1 MQLIENTENLS
12 LLCQR
17 LSKENFVCVDL
28 EFLRQHTYFAELCLI
43 QIASP
48 NEAAIIDPLA
58 KDINLQAF
66 FDLMQNPNIVKV
78 FHSGRQDIEILYN
91 LTSKIPTP
99 IFDTQIAASVAGFG
113 ESISY
118 ENLVNHI
125 LNISIDKSSRLSDWS
140 KRPLSENQLSYA
152 LSDVTHLV
160 LIYQHLKSWLEEQ
173 NRIDWIKDDIANI
186 CNENL
191 YKINVY
197 DAWQKMRHRSHSPR
211 FLTLLRELA
220 AWRET
225 RAINKNVPRHSFIKD
240 ELLLNIC
247 ADCPQNKDDLTSVR
261 GMRADMASGII
272 GDEIIDV
279 IQKFKLLDKDDY
291 VTPPKIKDFSGVDG
305 PLFELLKLLLRIK
318 AQEHKIV
325 PHMLA
330 CDNDLKMFCQHRD
343 NYLPN
348 KHEWQNDI
356 FWKDASKIKTG
367 QIAISYDQ
375 KTNSI
380 KFISIS
386 K

>member
-17 LSKENFVCVDL
+17 LSKEEFVCVDL

-66 FDLMQNPNIVKV
+66 FDLMQNTNVVKV

-113 ESISY
+113 ESVSY
-118 ENLVNHI
+118 ETLVNHI

-173 NRIDWIKDDIANI
+173 NRIDWIKDDIANL
-186 CNENL
+186 CDENL
-191 YKINVY
+191 YKINIY
-197 DAWQKMRHRSHSPR
+197 DVWQKIRHRSHSPR
-211 FLTLLRELA
+211 FLTMLRELA
-220 AWRET
+220 AWREA

-247 ADCPQNKDDLTSVR
+247 ADCPQNKDELATVR

-272 GDEIIDV
+272 GDEIIDA
-279 IQKFKLLDKDDY
+279 IQNFNLLGKEDY
-291 VTPPKIKDFSGVDG
+291 VTPPKTKDFSGVDG
-305 PLFELLKLLLRIK
+305 PLLELLKLLLRIK
-318 AQEHKIV
+318 AQEYKIV
-325 PHMLA
+325 PRMLA
-330 CDNDLKMFCQHRD
+330 NDDDLKIFCHHHNED
-343 NYLPN
+343 FLN
-348 KHEWQNDI
+348 KQEWQKDI
-356 FWKDASKIKTG
+356 FWKDALKIKNG
-367 QIAISYDQ
+367 QVAISYD
-375 KTNSI
+375 TASNSI
-380 KFISIS
+380 KFIPLS

>member
-66 FDLMQNPNIVKV
+66 FDLMQNPNIIKV

-247 ADCPQNKDDLTSVR
+247 ADCPQNKDDLASVR

-272 GDEIIDV
+272 GDEIIEV
-279 IQKFKLLDKDDY
+279 IQKFNLLDKDDY
-291 VTPPKIKDFSGVDG
+291 VIPYKIKDFSGVDG